1 MTPKFICHP
10 LFENA
15 DIINVFHKELEP
27 LTDYSHPDGLLNKH
41 ILFRRCVTLGKIK
54 KATLKISADDYYKLY
69 INGVFVTQGPAP
81 SYPSSYFYNELD
93 VTPYLTEGENVIAV
107 HTYYQGLINRV
118 WVSGDMRQM
127 LWLSLDTDGT
137 TALVSDESWKCTLHS
152 GYTACGKFGYDT
164 QFAECYDSA
173 SPECGFYL
181 EDFDD
186 RAWESATVFKNADY
200 TLVKQDTAQ
209 LDLYSIAPVTAETRG
224 NTLFLDFGQEYV
236 GYLSATAKGQKGD
249 AMLLRFGEELN
260 PDGTVRYKLR
270 CNCVYEEKW
279 LLSGNTDTLMQYDYK
294 AFRYCEITYPEGV
307 TLTDVK
313 MLVRHYPY
321 EQKAVY
327 KTENEALKKV
337 LKLCLDTMKYGTQ
350 EGFLD
355 CPTREKG
362 SYLGDISIAGR
373 SHAVATG
380 DTSFMKKAVL
390 QFCDTAAVC
399 PGILAVSSSSL
410 MQEIADYS
418 LQFAAQLLWIY
429 KTDGDLEFLKRTE
442 PYATGV
448 YEYFLKYADESGLI
462 SGVTEKW
469 NLVDWPQNLRDGYDF
484 TIERRIAPG
493 YHNVINAFWYGAL
506 TALDEIYAILGK
518 SRITGYAEKVKTS
531 FFDTFYCEDA
541 HLFCDS
547 PKTAKEPHF
556 AIHSN
561 VLPLLFGMTKG
572 KPELKSRIVSL
583 IEEKSLASM
592 GVYMAYFTLA
602 ALTVNGEHALAEKLA
617 TDERCWL
624 NMIAECGTTTF
635 EAWGVDQK
643 WNTSLLHPWA
653 TAPVIIFADGVV
665 PY

>member
-15 DIINVFHKELEP
+15 KILNVFHKEMQP
-27 LTDYSHPDGLLNKH
+27 SKDYSHPGELLNKH
-41 ILFRRCVTLGKIK
+41 ILFRRRFTLGKIK

-69 INGVFVTQGPAP
+69 INGIFVTQGPAP

-93 VTPYLTEGENVIAV
+93 VTSYLKEGENVIAV

-118 WVSGDMRQM
+118 WVSGDLRQM
-127 LWLSLDTDGT
+127 LWLSLDTDGST
-137 TALVSDESWKCTLHS
+137 VLVSDETWKCALHS
-152 GYTACGKFGYDT
+152 GYTECGRFGYDT

-173 SPECGFYL
+173 SSERGFYL
-181 EDFDD
+181 PDFDD
-186 RAWESATVFKNADY
+186 SSWGYAGVFKNADY
-200 TLVKQDTAQ
+200 TLVKQETAQ
-209 LDLYSIAPVTAETRG
+209 LDLYSIAPVIAEMRN

-236 GYLSATAKGQKGD
+236 GYLTATAIGKSGD
-249 AMLLRFGEELN
+249 EILLRFGEELN
-260 PDGTVRYKLR
+260 KDGSVRYKMR

-279 LLSGNTDTLMQYDYK
+279 LLSGETDTLMEYDYK
-294 AFRYCEITYPEGV
+294 AFRYCEIIYPDGV
-307 TLTDVK
+307 TLSEVK

-327 KTENEALKKV
+327 STENEALKKV
-337 LKLCLDTMKYGTQ
+337 LRLCLDTMKYGTQ

-380 DTSFMKKAVL
+380 DTAFMKKAVL
-390 QFCDTAAVC
+390 QFCDTSDVC

-442 PYATGV
+442 PYATGI
-448 YEYFLKYADESGLI
+448 YEYFLKYADERGLL
-462 SGVTEKW
+462 SSVTEKW
-469 NLVDWPQNLRDGYDF
+469 NLVDWPKNLRDGYDF
-484 TIERRIAPG
+484 EIDKPIGAG
-493 YHNVINAFWYGAL
+493 YHNVINAFWYGSL
-506 TALDEIYAILGK
+506 TALDEIYEVLGK
-518 SRITGYAEKVKTS
+518 PRITGYVEKVKSS

-541 HLFCDS
+541 QLFSDS
-547 PKTAKEPHF
+547 PREEKTPHF

-561 VLPLLFGMTKG
+561 VLPLLFGMTDG
-572 KPELKSRIVSL
+572 KPELKASIVSL
-583 IEEKSLASM
+583 IEKKSLASM

-602 ALTVNGEHALAEKLA
+602 ALAVNDELALAEKLA

-624 NMIAECGTTTF
+624 NMIKEGGTTTF

-653 TAPVIIFADGVV
+653 TAPVIIFADGAV